1 MSEEIVKDSDKLK
14 RDERGRLLP
23 GQPPLNPSGRTPD
36 TEETKAKKKALKQIV
51 KEYIDK
57 LADALPEISPALIEK
72 AKTGDVSAIR
82 EIHDRVM
89 GKPKQSIEV
98 EGELNI
104 YKWGNEGSDNLQ
116 SKEMGDRSSQEQ
128 SKVED
133 SGGSQES
140 G

>member
-1 MSEEIVKDSDKLK
+1 MENQQESTENRVVGKPFPKGVSGNLA
-14 RDERGRLLP
+14 GRP
-23 GQPPLNPSGRTPD
+23 KES
-36 TEETKAKKKALKQIV
+36 EETKAKKKALKQIV

-98 EGELNI
+98 EANITNDLSEDQVNELFKRIDKRREGQSLPSGEA
-104 YKWGNEGSDNLQ
+104 
-116 SKEMGDRSSQEQ
+116 
-128 SKVED
+128 
-133 SGGSQES
+133 
-140 G
+140 

>member
-1 MSEEIVKDSDKLK
+1 MSDNQQESTENRVVGKPFLK
-14 RDERGRLLP
+14 GVS
-23 GQPPLNPSGRTPD
+23 GNPSGRPKES
-36 TEETKAKKKALKQIV
+36 EETKAKKKALKQLV

-82 EIHDRVM
+82 ELHDRVM

-104 YKWGNEGSDNLQ
+104 YKWAYGSDNLPTK
-116 SKEMGDRSSQEQ
+116 SVDSEVPRKQ